1 MHQPLLPAALQ
12 VSLCPSCPCGV
23 APEAGKPYWQT
34 RRAPGHPYLFRR
46 GVGIHGESPLEGET
60 GHRQAPGGRGPAS
73 LRGCDL
79 CRFKDQSCVCTVG
92 HPSSRPTA
100 PQRSRPEFTLVT
112 ADLDPCRRSP
122 VTGGHKRR
130 NAGVHTFA
138 SHQALHSIS
147 PSLSFCFC
155 EMGIINA
162 ALPNLCVWERSE
174 QDLHKPQG
182 ALSIPGRL
190 TWGRGHAGAGG
201 PWLGAWAELP
211 QLPSVCPDPRCSTG
225 SRLAYRRPSPESFSV
240 GGRLSEGCSFTLHLA
255 APRFLRRVGGKA
267 RASESSVAALFT
279 KRGAGVGAAGPRDD
293 THLARWGGC
302 RVPGGQHS
310 ARAPKLPGNRLGSRF
325 QQVAASYSQR
335 RSVRGGLST
344 CSCCLLRGPG

>member
-1 MHQPLLPAALQ
+1 M
-12 VSLCPSCPCGV
+12 
-23 APEAGKPYWQT
+23 
-34 RRAPGHPYLFRR
+34 
-46 GVGIHGESPLEGET
+46 
-60 GHRQAPGGRGPAS
+60 
-73 LRGCDL
+73 

-201 PWLGAWAELP
+201 LGSGRGLSS
-211 QLPSVCPDPRCSTG
+211 PSSH
-225 SRLAYRRPSPESFSV
+225 
-240 GGRLSEGCSFTLHLA
+240 LSAPIHA
-255 APRFLRRVGGKA
+255 APRAQDWLTGAPHLNPSLWGGGSA
-267 RASESSVAALFT
+267 
-279 KRGAGVGAAGPRDD
+279 RGAVLRCIWPPPDSCVELVEK
-293 THLARWGGC
+293 HEL
-302 RVPGGQHS
+302 Q
-310 ARAPKLPGNRLGSRF
+310 
-325 QQVAASYSQR
+325 SQA
-335 RSVRGGLST
+335 
-344 CSCCLLRGPG
+344 

>member
-1 MHQPLLPAALQ
+1 MRLGTVRAGLAQA
-12 VSLCPSCPCGV
+12 SGCPVDSW
-23 APEAGKPYWQT
+23 K
-34 RRAPGHPYLFRR
+34 
-46 GVGIHGESPLEGET
+46 
-60 GHRQAPGGRGPAS
+60 
-73 LRGCDL
+73 
-79 CRFKDQSCVCTVG
+79 
-92 HPSSRPTA
+92 
-100 PQRSRPEFTLVT
+100 
-112 ADLDPCRRSP
+112 ADLGQGSCR
-122 VTGGHKRR
+122 G
-130 NAGVHTFA
+130 
-138 SHQALHSIS
+138 
-147 PSLSFCFC
+147 
-155 EMGIINA
+155 
-162 ALPNLCVWERSE
+162 
-174 QDLHKPQG
+174 
-182 ALSIPGRL
+182 
-190 TWGRGHAGAGG
+190 GG

-211 QLPSVCPDPRCSTG
+211 QLPSVCPNPRCSTG